1 MKMRQA
7 INLFIVISIVCF
19 FIFWLERFSVF
30 DDHVSLRYEDWARG
44 AITQD
49 DEPLPTS
56 ARVWLNVAL
65 LSTGIALTL
74 ALIHTIRNFDRK

>member
-1 MKMRQA
+1 MKMRQV
-7 INLFIVISIVCF
+7 INVFFVISIVCF

-49 DEPLPTS
+49 DEPLPTV
-56 ARVWLNVAL
+56 ARIWLNAAL
-65 LSTGIALTL
+65 LSTATALTL